1 MLYHVSPTHGI
12 TRLEPRV
19 STHGF
24 ACVYAIDDL
33 TTALLFG
40 AKKDDFDFDLST
52 DENGHPT
59 LSECYPDALSICYAG
74 KSCSVYE
81 LAEDGFERGR
91 TSWSPELVC
100 SHAVDVLRETFVGDL
115 YARLLEEEAAGRLTI
130 RRFEDTPEYKAFVA
144 AHVVDRLIRFGV
156 DLKGC
161 LREGSRF
168 ERYYRPLVEG
178 LIALTDGHLL

>member
-1 MLYHVSPTHGI
+1 MLYHVSPTGGI

-52 DENGHPT
+52 DGHGHPT
-59 LSECYPDALSICYAG
+59 LSECYPDAFRSCYAG
-74 KSCSVYE
+74 KRCSVYE
-81 LAEDGFERGR
+81 LSEDGFERGR

-100 SHAVDVLRETFVGDL
+100 ESAVDVLRETVVDDL
-115 YARLLEEEAAGRLTI
+115 HSRLLDEEAAGRLTI
-130 RRFEDTPEYKAFVA
+130 RRYEDTPEYRAFVA
-144 AHVVDRLIRFGV
+144 RHVVDRLIRFEV

-168 ERYYRPLVEG
+168 DRYFRPLVEG
-178 LIALTDGHLL
+178 LTSLTDGHLL